1 MAGARLVHAAAR
13 LMGWA
18 MLAVIGACISGLLW
32 RIGLPRG
39 LWAFVGSALML
50 GAAGYAL
57 QGEPALPGHPVKA
70 GADPIEIDPDLIALR
85 DAMMGRFTGDG
96 AYLIAADGM
105 TRVGDT
111 GSAVQWVL
119 AGINKYPQSYAL
131 WTGLG
136 TALAAHDG
144 GQVSPSA
151 LFAFQQAARLA
162 PGQPAPPFFAGL
174 AYIRAAEFANA
185 RPYWARAVAL
195 TPKTLSYYP
204 ELVKRLALLDRFLAA
219 AERQQAVA
227 R

>member
-1 MAGARLVHAAAR
+1 
-13 LMGWA
+13 MGWA
-18 MLAVIGACISGLLW
+18 MLAVIGACIFALLW

-57 QGEPALPGHPVKA
+57 QGEPMLPGHPVKA
-70 GADPIEIDPDLIALR
+70 AADPIVVDPDLIALR
-85 DAMMGRFTGDG
+85 DAMVGRFTGDG
-96 AYLIAADGM
+96 AYLVASDGM
-105 TRVGDT
+105 TRAGDT
-111 GSAVQWVL
+111 GAAVWMVL

-136 TALAAHDG
+136 SALAAHDG

-162 PGQPAPPFFAGL
+162 PRQPAPPFFAGL
-174 AYIRAAEFANA
+174 AYVRAGEFAKA
-185 RPYWARAVAL
+185 RDYWARAVAL

-204 ELVKRLALLDRFLAA
+204 ELAARLALLDRFLAA
-219 AERQQAVA
+219 TERQRAGV

>member
-1 MAGARLVHAAAR
+1 
-13 LMGWA
+13 MGWV
-18 MLAVIGACISGLLW
+18 MLVLIAAVAFALLW
-32 RIGLPRG
+32 RIGLPRP
-39 LWAFVGSALML
+39 LWSLVGSALML

-57 QGEPALPGHPVKA
+57 QGNPTLPGHPVKA
-70 GADPIEIDPDLIALR
+70 GADPIAVDPDLIALR

-105 TRVGDT
+105 TRVGST

-136 TALAAHDG
+136 MTLSAHDG
-144 GQVSPSA
+144 GKMSPSA
-151 LFAFQQAARLA
+151 LFAFQQAQRLA
-162 PGQPAPPFFAGL
+162 PLQPGPSFFTGL
-174 AYIRAAEFANA
+174 AYIQAGEFATA

-195 TPKTLSYYP
+195 TPKTMPYYP
-204 ELVKRLALLDRFLAA
+204 ELAGRLALLDRFLAA
-219 AERQQAVA
+219 VDAQERAKT